1 MGEPLVTSR
10 AATDPVVYEHTLLS
24 VRPPKGVTYKQV
36 LHPKHVY
43 FELVPN
49 FKKSELVQIVGGSV
63 DLQIIMSQQLLKPL
77 KYSSWNS
84 SL

>member
-1 MGEPLVTSR
+1 MTSR

-49 FKKSELVQIVGGSV
+49 FKKSELVPFYHFTVNAGPVVIRTFCHHTAG
-63 DLQIIMSQQLLKPL
+63 DRLQS
-77 KYSSWNS
+77 
-84 SL
+84 